1 MNLLIRRCLEPD
13 SMALM
18 KPAAVD
24 VETEREA
31 EDDADVIRSITN
43 RANISINTVKT
54 FLKI

>member
-31 EDDADVIRSITN
+31 EDDDDVIRSITN
-43 RANISINTVKT
+43 RAYISINTVKT